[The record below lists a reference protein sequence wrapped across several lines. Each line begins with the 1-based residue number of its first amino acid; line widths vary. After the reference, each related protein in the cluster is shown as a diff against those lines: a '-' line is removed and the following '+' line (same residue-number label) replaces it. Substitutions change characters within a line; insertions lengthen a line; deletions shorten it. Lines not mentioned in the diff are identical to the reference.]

1 MNDSGPLDGASP
13 MLALALT
20 VRFLLELALLA
31 GVAILAWNLLP
42 GWWRWVGAIGGVV
55 AVATV
60 WGLLLSP
67 KATVAVPKLV
77 ALGIE
82 AALFIGVGVGLF
94 LVGFGMPAIVG
105 VIVWVIDKVAIAV
118 LQK

>member
-1 MNDSGPLDGASP
+1 

-20 VRFLLELALLA
+20 VRFLLELALLT
-31 GVAILAWNLLP
+31 GVAVLAWNVLP

-60 WGLLLSP
+60 WGLFLSP
-67 KATVAVPKLV
+67 KATVVLPRLV
-77 ALGIE
+77 ALGLE

-94 LVGFGMPAIVG
+94 VIGLGVPAIIGLV
-105 VIVWVIDKVAIAV
+105 VWVVDKAAIAL
-118 LQK
+118 LQN